1 MAVTYNKLWKLLIDK
16 DMNKTDLKEASG
28 VSFNVM
34 ARMSKN
40 ETISFESIEKICF
53 ALQCNVGDIIDVTP
67 DKSIIT
73 NKPTSVELFAG
84 AGGLALGIERAGFD
98 SLGLIEIDKDAS
110 DTLKLN
116 RPKWRVINDD
126 IANISGEDLTSYFGI
141 NKGELDL
148 LSGGAPCQSFSYA
161 GKRLGLED
169 ARRTLFY
176 HYAKFLEQL
185 QPKMFLFE
193 NVRGL
198 LTHDKGRT
206 YQTILNIFESTGYV
220 IQKTILNA
228 WDYGVAQKRERLITV
243 GIRKDLAK
251 KIRFEFPKPHTYKP
265 VLRDILLD
273 CPKSEGTPY
282 SEYKRKVFELVP
294 PGGYWRDI
302 PEDIAKEYMKSCWY
316 MEGGRTGILRRLSLD
331 EPSLTVLTSPS
342 QKQTDRCH
350 PLEAR
355 PFTIRENARCQSFP
369 DNWQFC
375 GSVGSQY
382 KQVGNAV
389 PVNLAY
395 DIALQIKKALEIL

>member
-1 MAVTYNKLWKLLIDK
+1 MAVCYNNLWKLLIDRN
-16 DMNKTDLKEASG
+16 MNKTDLKEAAG
-28 VSFNVM
+28 ISFNVM
-34 ARMSKN
+34 ARMGKN
-40 ETISFESIEKICF
+40 ETISFDSIEKICMV
-53 ALQCNVGDIIDVTP
+53 LDCNIGDIIEIV
-67 DKSIIT
+67 
-73 NKPTSVELFAG
+73 KPKKEVKKPKTIELFAG

-98 SLGLIEIDKDAS
+98 TIGLIEFDKDAS
-110 DTLKLN
+110 DTLRAN
-116 RPKWRVINDD
+116 RPEWRVINDD
-126 IANISGEDLTSYFGI
+126 IANISCLNLKEYF
-141 NKGELDL
+141 NLQKGELDL

-169 ARRTLFY
+169 ARGTLFY

-185 QPKMFLFE
+185 QRKMLLCE
-193 NVRGL
+193 NVRSM
-198 LTHDKGRT
+198 LTHDKVLT
-206 YQTILNIFESTGYV
+206 YKTITDIFESTGYS
-220 IQKTILNA
+220 IQRKVLNA
-228 WDYGVAQKRERLITV
+228 WDYGVAQKRERLITI
-243 GIRKDLAK
+243 GIRNDLLD
-251 KIRFEFPKPHTYKP
+251 KIRFEFPSPHEYKP

-273 CPKSEGTPY
+273 CPESEGTPY
-282 SEYKRKVFELVP
+282 SEYKRKIFELVP

-302 PEDIAKEYMKSCWY
+302 PEDIAKEYMKSCWH

-369 DNWQFC
+369 DEWVFK
-375 GSVGSQY
+375 GSVSSQY

-395 DIALQIKKALEIL
+395 DIAKQIKKALEEA